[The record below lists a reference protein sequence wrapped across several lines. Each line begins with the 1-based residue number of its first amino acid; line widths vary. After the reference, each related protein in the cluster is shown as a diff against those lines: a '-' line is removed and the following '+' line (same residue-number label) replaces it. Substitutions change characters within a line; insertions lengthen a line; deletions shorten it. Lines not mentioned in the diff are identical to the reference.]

1 VSLLSQSSKLP
12 VSIFFQLGR
21 HRPKHL
27 YNPASPHD
35 VRPTR
40 TRNEFFPRPV
50 LLQSNSTYEASRE
63 GTLGRIAYELHVAE
77 WGSELKSTMEH
88 ITYQPEYDRF
98 HKSSIFAFFGIDE
111 SSVQFSKSQKMKLLW
126 HALMITT

>member
-1 VSLLSQSSKLP
+1 MSAPRELETSS
-12 VSIFFQLGR
+12 F
-21 HRPKHL
+21 
-27 YNPASPHD
+27 PAL
-35 VRPTR
+35 
-40 TRNEFFPRPV
+40 F

-77 WGSELKSTMEH
+77 WGSELKSTMKH

-111 SSVQFSKSQKMKLLW
+111 SSVQFRKSQKMKLLW

>member
-1 VSLLSQSSKLP
+1 MSAPRELETSS
-12 VSIFFQLGR
+12 F
-21 HRPKHL
+21 
-27 YNPASPHD
+27 PA
-35 VRPTR
+35 R
-40 TRNEFFPRPV
+40 F

-63 GTLGRIAYELHVAE
+63 GTLGRIAYEIHVAE

-111 SSVQFSKSQKMKLLW
+111 SSVQFRKSQKMKLLW